1 MSGKVGDS
9 QLHTQVHFM
18 GIETEPQDFFWQGT
32 AFLRSKPGVQ
42 IAITI
47 HQPQTYSVVKKS
59 AATASLSSHVI

>member
-1 MSGKVGDS
+1 
-9 QLHTQVHFM
+9 M